1 MMVGAFAEGFGVF
14 ILCLVI
20 LSLTSDE
27 NKGKPSALIAPLFI
41 GLTIT
46 VLINVIGPLTD
57 AGLNPARDIM
67 PRLWAACV
75 GWGSICFGNNI
86 MDTICVYVVGPF
98 VGGIVAALA
107 YRYILKPMHL
117 KKDEEEI
124 EA

>member
-1 MMVGAFAEGFGVF
+1 MRMGVVGMSKT
-14 ILCLVI
+14 
-20 LSLTSDE
+20 LSSEL
-27 NKGKPSALIAPLFI
+27 GKDNI
-41 GLTIT
+41 
-46 VLINVIGPLTD
+46 LINVIGPLTD

-117 KKDEEEI
+117 KKDEEKI